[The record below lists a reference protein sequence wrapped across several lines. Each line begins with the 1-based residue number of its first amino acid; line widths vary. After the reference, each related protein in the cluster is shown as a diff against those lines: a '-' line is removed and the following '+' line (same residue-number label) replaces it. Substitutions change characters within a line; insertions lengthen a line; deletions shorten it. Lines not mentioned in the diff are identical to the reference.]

1 MNNIWVRTI
10 LSGILLLALQILVL
24 NGLDISSQFY
34 PQVYFLIL
42 LSLPVNTQH
51 WVLMLVGFFLGL
63 HAAALTFVAYLRYG
77 YLKTVMDKEAF
88 SSGIRPIYGQVEN
101 AWYVVYISIFSLIFH
116 SALFFLADFTFV
128 HFGETLIKILLSSS
142 LSILLIL
149 LIQFV
154 FNSRVRNVW
163 RCIQKKCT
171 YRNCSISLRYF
182 FNAII
187 LSSNRR

>member
-1 MNNIWVRTI
+1 MDWF
-10 LSGILLLALQILVL
+10 S
-24 NGLDISSQFY
+24 D
-34 PQVYFLIL
+34 
-42 LSLPVNTQH
+42 TQ
-51 WVLMLVGFFLGL
+51 GL

-154 FNSRVRNVW
+154 FNSRVRNV
-163 RCIQKKCT
+163 
-171 YRNCSISLRYF
+171 
-182 FNAII
+182 
-187 LSSNRR
+187 